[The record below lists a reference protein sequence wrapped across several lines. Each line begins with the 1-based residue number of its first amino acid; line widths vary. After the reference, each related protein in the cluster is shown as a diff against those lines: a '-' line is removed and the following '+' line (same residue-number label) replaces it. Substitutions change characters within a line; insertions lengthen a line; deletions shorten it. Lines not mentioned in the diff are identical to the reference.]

1 MLTAAVQKN
10 DQTLILSSVYIFPV
24 EEISYLDEEKV
35 NSLIKEGQSRGN
47 WHHLIRTIGSVF
59 SNPDSLMQSFR
70 ISSGHSRMEPDPDKD
85 IDDTETEAMN
95 VDRSPIQECG
105 DEVCAPS
112 TSADDLSRGDVSQWQ
127 DSPFTVDME
136 SLHRAY
142 SQLLSLPDLPFQ
154 GALINALTSLSR
166 ALQMDFKYH
175 HVVDKSPNLINIF
188 VIIMEYPNLHS
199 PEYLEAAFPSFCKA
213 LGLMPVAAQA
223 RLVKVW
229 ASYGAQRLTE
239 ILHMLQQLITVRII
253 NNEGRWG
260 RSFHLNDDE
269 AISGACSVMKVVYF
283 ASLYGGSHD
292 SHQLLLEE
300 KQSNEADA
308 QNIAL
313 EGAIGMEPK
322 EQSQPKEDP
331 LGHELKILPLNSRKP
346 LIPPEE
352 FVNEPLNEHIDISTD
367 YAYYRAE
374 PESKFSFMMH
384 TFVLNTASKNM
395 LMYFDNRIRMLQ
407 ERRSSLLHTI
417 MHGGPP
423 MPYLRLRVRR
433 DHVIDDALV
442 NVSEVYRVLIIFR
455 FLCVL
460 FLIPSSFCW
469 VI

>member
-1 MLTAAVQKN
+1 MPSFSLF
-10 DQTLILSSVYIFPV
+10 SV
-24 EEISYLDEEKV
+24 EDISYLDEEKV
-35 NSLIKEGQSRGN
+35 SSLIKEGQSSGN

-70 ISSGHSRMEPDPDKD
+70 ISPSHSIMEPDPDKD
-85 IDDTETEAMN
+85 IDDTEVEAMN

-105 DEVCAPS
+105 DEVSGPS
-112 TSADDLSRGDVSQWQ
+112 TSVDNLSGGDVNSLHGT
-127 DSPFTVDME
+127 SLNVDME
-136 SLHRAY
+136 ALHRTYA
-142 SQLLSLPDLPFQ
+142 QLLSLPDLPFQ

-175 HVVDKSPNLINIF
+175 HIVDKNPNVINPF

-199 PEYLEAAFPSFCKA
+199 PEYLESAFPSFCKA
-213 LGLMPVAAQA
+213 LGLLPIAAQT

-229 ASYGAQRLTE
+229 ASYGARRLTAM
-239 ILHMLQQLITVRII
+239 LHMLQQLITVRII
-253 NNEGRWG
+253 NHEGRWG

-283 ASLYGGSHD
+283 ASLFGGSHD
-292 SHQLLLEE
+292 SPQLLLEE
-300 KQSNEADA
+300 RQSNEVDV

-331 LGHELKILPLNSRKP
+331 LGHELKVLPLNSRKP

-407 ERRSSLLHTI
+407 ERRTSLLHTI

-442 NVSEVYRVLIIFR
+442 NVSEAS
-455 FLCVL
+455 CVL
-460 FLIPSSFCW
+460 HGWFF
-469 VI
+469 